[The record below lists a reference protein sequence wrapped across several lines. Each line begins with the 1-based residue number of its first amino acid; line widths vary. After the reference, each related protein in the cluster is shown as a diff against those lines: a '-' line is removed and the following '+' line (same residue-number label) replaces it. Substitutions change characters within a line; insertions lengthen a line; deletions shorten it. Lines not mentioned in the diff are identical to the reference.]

1 MRRILSVII
10 VVSLFAGVL
19 LAQGVGHRVMWQ
31 DVAQVE
37 SGSESAQQVTPEQ
50 PRKRK
55 IDFMADLVKP
65 YNRGGDSVV
74 YFIGN
79 FAAHHNGAVIW
90 CDSAVR
96 YSDTKWGFFHR
107 MVINQDSIFIYG
119 DSAIYDGDAA
129 HAEIYAPIVK
139 VVDGDALLYTYNFSF
154 NTQTKVGEFSG
165 GGVLVHDNN
174 ILESIRGY
182 YDAEQHNVIC
192 VEKVELHG
200 ADYDMKSDSVIYNTD
215 TELARFFTSTE
226 IWNVD
231 GEYLAADE
239 GLYDKAQDL
248 YKITRKGYILTEE
261 QEMWGDTM
269 EYYRAAEHIIARSNI
284 QMDDFKNKLMAF
296 GDYAEYWTEE
306 GMALLTRN
314 PSAMGYDTTQ
324 SDTVYVA
331 SDSLWMYTI
340 DPQREARLKAQTLA
354 EELATRR
361 AADSIAMAQES
372 TSASHD
378 GTSGKKN
385 VVSRDLSQ
393 GKSMSEL
400 MALHMS
406 GGSLYK
412 DAIPNQAQSQLKAEQ
427 EYRSLSDT
435 TQVTPDSLA
444 QVVVDSLSQ
453 VEVIDSALL
462 LLQDSISKLPP
473 KQQRAY
479 YAAEAKRQA
488 AEQKAEQKKIKAQER
503 KIKLDSIA
511 KERQAKINIQLEKER
526 QAELKRIAQDSARRA
541 ERRAKL
547 VAKGKDVS
555 QLDVEDSLARV
566 RNERVLSQM
575 RIDSVAVDSMA
586 TDSLAMGLSAK
597 DSLATDS
604 LTLDSIKVGSTYRL
618 LKAYRRVKMWRAD
631 AQMVC
636 DSLVSNSRDS
646 IIHLYIEP
654 VMWNQNNQLASAQ
667 VDVYTK
673 NGALERAKFTGEPI
687 MVAEIDTTF
696 YNQVA
701 GKTMTTL
708 FKDNEIFRNDVD
720 GNVQTIY
727 FRTESEDSPLVTE
740 MTYLESASASFFI
753 EKQQLVGI
761 TYRNDVP
768 FTMYPLALIPESQPL
783 KLDNFKW
790 VPQLRPAKEDVF
802 NRTVRPAERE
812 ERWQRRRPT
821 FSIVERMD
829 RRKELLLLRGEW
841 SDREDQLTP
850 ELIEWRN
857 RNME

>member
-1 MRRILSVII
+1 MRRILSVVI

-19 LAQGVGHRVMWQ
+19 LAQGVGRRGVVWQ
-31 DVAQVE
+31 DAVSNSQVE
-37 SGSESAQQVTPEQ
+37 RPSKAGQPEQ

-55 IDFMADLVKP
+55 VDFMADLVKP
-65 YNRGGDSVV
+65 YNKGGDSVV

-129 HAEIYAPIVK
+129 RAEIYAPIVK

-182 YDAEQHNVIC
+182 YDADKHNIIC
-192 VEKVELHG
+192 VESVELHG

-226 IWNVD
+226 IWNAD
-231 GEYLAADE
+231 GEYLSADE
-239 GLYDKAQDL
+239 GFYDKALDL
-248 YKITRKGYILTEE
+248 YKITREGYILSQE

-269 EYYRAAEHIIARSNI
+269 EYYRTREHIIARSNI
-284 QMDDFKNKLMAF
+284 QMDDFKNKVMAF
-296 GDYAEYWTEE
+296 GDYAEYWTQD
-306 GMALLTRN
+306 GKALLTRR

-324 SDTVYVA
+324 SDTVYVSA
-331 SDSLWMYTI
+331 DSVWMFTI
-340 DPQREARLKAQTLA
+340 DPQREARLKAQAL
-354 EELATRR
+354 
-361 AADSIAMAQES
+361 ADSLAARRIADSLAMAQMQNLQQND
-372 TSASHD
+372 ALRQN
-378 GTSGKKN
+378 N
-385 VVSRDLSQ
+385 VVSQDLSQ
-393 GKSMSEL
+393 GLSMEEL
-400 MALHMS
+400 MARHMR
-406 GGSLYK
+406 GQNMYK
-412 DAIPNQAQSQLKAEQ
+412 DEAQVQAEAQTKALE
-427 EYRSLSDT
+427 EYRSLIDT
-435 TQVTPDSLA
+435 A
-444 QVVVDSLSQ
+444 QVEPDTLQHEVVEL
-453 VEVIDSALL
+453 VDSALL
-462 LLQDSISKLPP
+462 KLQDSISKLPA
-473 KQQRAY
+473 KQQKAY
-479 YAAEAKRQA
+479 YAAEAKRKA
-488 AEQKAEQKKIKAQER
+488 AEAKEEHQRLKAQAK

-511 KERQAKINIQLEKER
+511 KLRQAKINIQLEKER
-526 QAELKRIAQDSARRA
+526 QAELKRIAQDSVRRA

-555 QLDVEDSLARV
+555 QLDIEDSLAKV
-566 RNERVLSQM
+566 RNERILSQM
-575 RIDSVAVDSMA
+575 KVDSLP
-586 TDSLAMGLSAK
+586 TDSLTNGQQLADSLAK
-597 DSLATDS
+597 DSLAIDS
-604 LTLDSIKVGSTYRL
+604 LFADSIHVDSTYRL
-618 LKAYRRVKMWRAD
+618 LKAYRRVKMWRED

-646 IIHLYIEP
+646 IIRLYIEP
-654 VMWNQNNQLASAQ
+654 VMWNQNNQLASTQ

-673 NGALERAKFTGEPI
+673 NGALERAEFAGEPI
-687 MVAEIDTTF
+687 MVAEIDTAY

-701 GKTMTTL
+701 GKTMTAF

-727 FRTESEDSPLVTE
+727 FRTESEESTLVTE

-753 EKQQLVGI
+753 EDQQLVGI

-768 FTMYPLALIPESQPL
+768 FTMYPLALIPESQPT

-790 VPQLRPAKEDVF
+790 VPQLRPTKEDVF
-802 NRTVRPAERE
+802 NRMVRPTQRE

-829 RRKELLLLRGEW
+829 RRKELLLMRGEW

-850 ELIEWRN
+850 ELIEWRD
-857 RNME
+857 RNMKN